1 MIRMLLLCLA
11 LALPAAAQPAL
22 PQIAPGTPYG
32 DARAALL
39 AAGWQPLRDPEADR
53 CGARDERCAGRPEMV
68 ACAGTGMA
76 QCLFA
81 WQRGGVAIEVIT
93 AGEDARVTGMRRR

>member
-1 MIRMLLLCLA
+1 MVRMLLCCLA
-11 LALPAAAQPAL
+11 LALPAAAQTGL

-53 CGARDERCAGRPEMV
+53 CTPTDRRCAGRPEMV

-81 WQRGGVAIEVIT
+81 WQRGGLAIEVIT
-93 AGEDARVTGMRRR
+93 AGEDAQVTGLRRR

>member
-1 MIRMLLLCLA
+1 
-11 LALPAAAQPAL
+11 
-22 PQIAPGTPYG
+22 
-32 DARAALL
+32 
-39 AAGWQPLRDPEADR
+39 
-53 CGARDERCAGRPEMV
+53 MV